1 MQAVYGKEACKNNNI
16 PCWSEV
22 ADKPHYLMSAQQGV
36 NECGIYCLKFAC
48 MYDGDRCVEHIKN
61 YDVCPCRLPSFCFMK
76 RKIFSSYLFFLPLIV
91 LTFFLSQDRSEDWKA
106 EYMFRVLFHE
116 DNKVP
121 LEDLPKGIQCL
132 SPTSTLSTQGEEL
145 LLMLTQLPAE

>member
-1 MQAVYGKEACKNNNI
+1 
-16 PCWSEV
+16 
-22 ADKPHYLMSAQQGV
+22 
-36 NECGIYCLKFAC
+36 
-48 MYDGDRCVEHIKN
+48 
-61 YDVCPCRLPSFCFMK
+61 
-76 RKIFSSYLFFLPLIV
+76 
-91 LTFFLSQDRSEDWKA
+91 LSQDRSEDWKA

-121 LEDLPKGIQCL
+121 LEDLPEEIQCL